1 MFNQVVRFIFAEQQ
15 QTCNQSIVIMGI
27 FEIVLENT
35 IMNQIIKDKGII
47 YRISSRYGNV
57 MFDIN
62 HVYVVGR
69 T

>member
-35 IMNQIIKDKGII
+35 IMNQIIKDN
-47 YRISSRYGNV
+47 SSRYGNV